1 MTAAHRGGKQ
11 LLVLCAFSQK
21 RDVLILHVYDV
32 EICTCHNRAAWRV
45 LQGRDSSGPHP
56 GRAAGGCSPG
66 LPLPAAFG
74 PPPSPGS
81 ARPAVRTRGTQRRVP
96 CFGTC
101 GLCSRWRSLPSPR
114 PGTPKVPCPT
124 AGGISVSR
132 PQPHSLCR
140 PRQTGRRS
148 PGQKNS
154 VTEPDFAYDV
164 HILFIMK
171 FFALIFICL
180 DSAPKRF
187 LIATPEFL
195 PPQLARPVERR
206 PGDSTGPSLRSPRR
220 ADPPVSGISRRFPSG
235 SSGSAR
241 KGVSLRFLLGFR
253 PGSQAPLC
261 TSPGEVPWPP
271 PSASVASLLACGV
284 RLGGVLRTAPVS
296 LSEWGGCPHAM
307 APLQASSAWWVGVY
321 AQQEVIT
328 ATSQFTCLLT
338 D

>member
-74 PPPSPGS
+74 PPPSPGP

-96 CFGTC
+96 CFGTR

-124 AGGISVSR
+124 AGRISVSR

-180 DSAPKRF
+180 DIAPKHF
-187 LIATPEFL
+187 LIATPEFFAA
-195 PPQLARPVERR
+195 PAGAAR
-206 PGDSTGPSLRSPRR
+206 GAKAG
-220 ADPPVSGISRRFPSG
+220 
-235 SSGSAR
+235 
-241 KGVSLRFLLGFR
+241 
-253 PGSQAPLC
+253 
-261 TSPGEVPWPP
+261 
-271 PSASVASLLACGV
+271 
-284 RLGGVLRTAPVS
+284 
-296 LSEWGGCPHAM
+296 
-307 APLQASSAWWVGVY
+307 
-321 AQQEVIT
+321 
-328 ATSQFTCLLT
+328 
-338 D
+338 